1 MPRPATHDPRP
12 GRRRRG
18 GQPGNL
24 NALKH
29 GRHSRQ
35 VRDVNLAFEGLER
48 TVPDLHRLMRADRRR
63 REQMARSLRITA
75 DLLAA
80 YPRQGTID
88 EIAPV
93 LIQKA
98 ANKVKNREKRKDEA
112 TNRISNRRNEL
123 DAQAEQTVE

>member
-1 MPRPATHDPRP
+1 MDNTTP
-12 GRRRRG
+12 RRRKRG